1 MRAWSQESEE
11 IIQSLKV
18 QSCQHLHC
26 NPKFFF
32 FFLHFET
39 QAVRFV
45 NFTSSSSFFFFK
57 HIEVYWLQHKGAE
70 GQDSRGEAVCLQ
82 VQMLLD
88 KTIFPINLLKTTTK
102 KTSTLS
108 WHAIHCARSNPVKT
122 RSSSWD
128 NWQIGGLWMRGIW
141 VPQNCTTNYVCMY
154 FCVLGNLRG
163 Q

>member
-45 NFTSSSSFFFFK
+45 NFTSSSSFFFFLSIQK
-57 HIEVYWLQHKGAE
+57 FIDYNTREQRVRTAE
-70 GQDSRGEAVCLQ
+70 ER
-82 VQMLLD
+82 
-88 KTIFPINLLKTTTK
+88 
-102 KTSTLS
+102 LS
-108 WHAIHCARSNPVKT
+108 AYKFKC
-122 RSSSWD
+122 
-128 NWQIGGLWMRGIW
+128 
-141 VPQNCTTNYVCMY
+141 Y
-154 FCVLGNLRG
+154 
-163 Q
+163 